1 MTRTTVGLSAIAL
14 VAAFSWGCGRNP
26 APLAATN
33 KTLETKVAKLQ
44 ADLADI
50 NARFVELDQRLAKEQ
65 ARTRAVEVERDA
77 IALRLK
83 SRTDERDAV
92 QLQFDGL
99 VKTLESALG
108 QVKAARAIP
117 ASEQLPTPRETVN
130 AIKVLVPGSN
140 GS

>member
-14 VAAFSWGCGRNP
+14 VTAFSWGCGRVP
-26 APLAATN
+26 DPLAAAN
-33 KTLETKVAKLQ
+33 KTLESKVAKLQ
-44 ADLADI
+44 SDLTEM

-65 ARTRAVEVERDA
+65 ARTRAVEAERDA

-92 QLQFDGL
+92 QSQFDGL

-108 QVKAARAIP
+108 HVKAARGIP